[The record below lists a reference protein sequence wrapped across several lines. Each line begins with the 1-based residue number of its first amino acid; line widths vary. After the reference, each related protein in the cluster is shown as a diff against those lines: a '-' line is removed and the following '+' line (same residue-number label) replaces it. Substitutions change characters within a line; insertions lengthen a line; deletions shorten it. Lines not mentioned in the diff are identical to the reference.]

1 MSAATWLNLSV
12 GVLYHRL
19 VRSRSHSS
27 TQWPSYQDTC
37 IYTGSDYWSV
47 IPYVQ
52 WSNLQEVV
60 TSLGVLQ
67 MACVHPPPPRSG
79 EGAHRLFPYSS
90 RTWVQRESG
99 VMSLHSGPLRH
110 SFTRGGACL
119 SAVTSLI
126 HYSEGHMSGWS
137 SHVMLILDQV
147 ILS

>member
-60 TSLGVLQ
+60 TSLGVLR
-67 MACVHPPPPRSG
+67 MACVHPPPGRG
-79 EGAHRLFPYSS
+79 RGLIVYSLIVLGLEYKGNPGSCRCTVARCVTPS
-90 RTWVQRESG
+90 RG
-99 VMSLHSGPLRH
+99 
-110 SFTRGGACL
+110 GGACL